1 LKGAILFS
9 LKLLQYRKMFPSKKE
24 TFHRIWME
32 LLEYYQNQ
40 RHSIENYIPR
50 KCQIPYSADVN
61 LFGVRGSGKT
71 AMIFDLLQEAD
82 QEATLYIDLEDPNLT
97 FNTLTPLSLQQYID
111 KEGITLLILDH
122 YSDGYLSY
130 FPNVERLIVLSRI
143 ALDNKDLVPIE
154 LFPLDYEEFLAFESS
169 VLQSSGFNHF
179 LRAGTLPLI
188 ARSQKTSIQAMK
200 SFLQSSFDENEKKLL
215 LILAQHH
222 TKHLTTHQIYTFA
235 KEKFKVSKDW
245 LYKTMKLFTQEKL
258 VLFIEDRYQKSGKKM
273 LLFDFAF
280 AKYLTLGQPF
290 ILQFDT
296 MIALALFK
304 HRIEVQT
311 LGIHGYVTREDEL
324 IIPAPFESEESLW
337 VKSQSKFSIY
347 KKYGIQK
354 VTIVTVANSYEYQI
368 EKLHFEAIPFNEWS
382 VIHDETLFE

>member
-1 LKGAILFS
+1 
-9 LKLLQYRKMFPSKKE
+9 
-24 TFHRIWME
+24 ME

-40 RHSIENYIPR
+40 RHVSENYVPR
-50 KCQIPYSADVN
+50 KCQLPPDGDIN
-61 LFGVRGSGKT
+61 LFGVRGAGKSSI
-71 AMIFDLLQEAD
+71 IFDQMQDED
-82 QEATLYIDLEDPNLT
+82 EETTLYIDLDDPNLI
-97 FNTLTPLSLQQYID
+97 FNTLSSLSLQQYID
-111 KEGITLLILDH
+111 REGITLLILDH
-122 YSDGYLSY
+122 YTEGYLPY
-130 FPNVERLIVLSRI
+130 FPNVKRLIILSRI
-143 ALDNKDLVPIE
+143 ALEQKEMTPVE

-169 VLQSSGFNHF
+169 TAKSSGFNHF
-179 LRAGTLPLI
+179 LRAGTLPVI
-188 ARSQKTSIQAMK
+188 AKSQKTNIQEMK
-200 SFLQSSFDENEKKLL
+200 NFLQSSFDENEKKLL

-311 LGIHGYVTREDEL
+311 LGIHGYITHQDEL

-337 VKSQSKFSIY
+337 VKSQNKFSIY
-347 KKYGIQK
+347 KKYGIMK

-382 VIHDETLFE
+382 VIHDEALLE